1 MNVKKTT
8 GFKMALVSMSVVHL
22 LSGCAPGA
30 KSAHDHDKLVP
41 ERTQRES
48 ERNMTEQQVMMQDL
62 NSTPS
67 ERAGAAH
74 DLQRD
79 SRHDRQNDNQDE

>member
-1 MNVKKTT
+1 MDSKVTK
-8 GFKMALVSMSVVHL
+8 GFLMALVFWGITVLPS
-22 LSGCAPGA
+22 CAPRS
-30 KSAHDHDKLVP
+30 KSAHDHDTLVP

-67 ERAGAAH
+67 ERAAAQH

-79 SRHDRQNDNQDE
+79 RRHDRQNDSQDE

>member
-1 MNVKKTT
+1 MGVI
-8 GFKMALVSMSVVHL
+8 SVL
-22 LSGCAPGA
+22 PSCAPPS
-30 KSAHDHDKLVP
+30 KSAHDHDTLVP

-67 ERAGAAH
+67 ERAGAAQE
-74 DLQRD
+74 LERD
-79 SRHDRQNDNQDE
+79 RRHDRQNDAQEE